1 MKEGPAPLDKL
12 PPPESREDGQTVPVA
27 NEAASNLE
35 LALQE
40 ATTLADQEAELQ
52 HWSTETERGQAL
64 AAEAVAQEEQSSK
77 RSTNKDRSTAEDA
90 GNNPPKAW
98 KVMTLDEK

>member
-1 MKEGPAPLDKL
+1 MKEGPAPLDRL
-12 PPPESREDGQTVPVA
+12 PPPQSREDGQTDPVA

-52 HWSTETERGQAL
+52 HWSREAERGDTL
-64 AAEAVAQEEQSSK
+64 AANAVAQEE
-77 RSTNKDRSTAEDA
+77 
-90 GNNPPKAW
+90 
-98 KVMTLDEK
+98 